1 MKKKI
6 KKSKLSEKT
15 KKEKEEEKPLT
26 KKQALKKAMKDV
38 EKEFGPGSIMLLGDD
53 SFRQNVNVIPTGA
66 PSLDMAIGVG
76 GVPKGRIVEIFGPA
90 SSGKTTLA
98 LHIIAECQKQGGMA
112 QFVDVEHALDPVYAK
127 NIGVDI
133 DNLLVSQPDSA
144 ESALQIVDRLVD
156 SKAVDVIVLDSVA
169 GLVPIAELEGDMGE
183 SHMGVHARL
192 MNQALRKLTP
202 KVYKADICMIF
213 INQVRLNLGSYGN
226 PEITPGGK
234 GLPYHASVRI
244 DVRRVSTMA
253 EGIKNEGVLT
263 KAKIV
268 KNKVAP
274 PFKIAEFQIVFGKGI
289 SKESSLVQAAMAKEV
304 ITKKGA
310 WFFFGESQLGHGL
323 AKTVEMVNQDEDL
336 AAKIT
341 AKIHEKEVAVS

>member
-1 MKKKI
+1 MKKKT
-6 KKSKLSEKT
+6 KKSKLSERIKT
-15 KKEKEEEKPLT
+15 ENEKPLDR
-26 KKQALKKAMKDV
+26 KAALKKAMRDV

-53 SFRQNVNVIPTGA
+53 SFRQSVNVIPTGA
-66 PSLDMAIGVG
+66 PSLDVALGVG
-76 GVPKGRIVEIFGPA
+76 GVPRGRIVEIFGPA

-98 LHIIAECQKQGGMA
+98 LHIIAECQKEGGTA

-234 GLPYHASVRI
+234 GLPFHASVRI

-253 EGIKNEGVLT
+253 ESIKNEGTLT
-263 KAKIV
+263 KAKVV

-274 PFKIAEFQIVFGKGI
+274 PFKIAEFKILFGKGI
-289 SKESSLVQAAMAKEV
+289 SKEESLIQTALQLG
-304 ITKKGA
+304 ILSKKGP
-310 WFFFGESQLGHGL
+310 WFYHKGTSLARGL
-323 AKTVEMVNQDEDL
+323 NEVTKIINDNNEL
-336 AAKIT
+336 ADNIT
-341 AKIHEKEVAVS
+341 SEIKALQS